1 MKVWLVNIS
10 EPVPMDGGTR
20 LFRASQIANKLVGN
34 GHKVLLWKSSFNH
47 VSKIQRVNKNTILEY
62 KENYKIYFIKTI
74 PYYKNNGFMRI
85 INHLQFARKFA
96 KLAEKE
102 DPPDLILTSYP
113 DIFHSYKAVKY
124 GKKHNIPVVVDVR
137 DMWPEAFVEVMPKF
151 LKPVAKVF
159 LSPIYLY
166 VNYIFRNATAV
177 ISMLPFCLQ
186 WYQNLSNRKHRE
198 FDRVFHHAYK
208 KLNPTHEELEESYS
222 FWKKYGLEKDS
233 KDFIVC
239 FFGSIGSKTVVDL
252 DTVIKAGKLI
262 ESKTDKIKFIL
273 CGSGQSLNY
282 YKSIAKGCKNI
293 IFPGW
298 IDANK
303 IYTLLEMGAV
313 GIIPYRNRFDFKNTI
328 PNKAAEYL
336 SGGLPIL
343 TCMDGYINEFLKPYG
358 CVFHY
363 KEDNSDELANII
375 LDLYSNPQKLKH
387 SSVNAFKAY
396 NNHFNSDKVYTEMI
410 NYFEKVLNQSKLKF
424 QTENNLTFNKF
435 YNFSL

>member
-1 MKVWLVNIS
+1 MRVWLIKIHEESPIKDRNIRLGRTHIIA
-10 EPVPMDGGTR
+10 ETLQRDGHEV
-20 LFRASQIANKLVGN
+20 I
-34 GHKVLLWKSSFNH
+34 LWKSTYSHLLKKQNYNTNT
-47 VSKIQRVNKNTILEY
+47 KIKY
-62 KENYKIYFIKTI
+62 KDNYEIIFIKTI
-74 PYYKNNGFMRI
+74 PYYKNVSLARV
-85 INHLQFARKFA
+85 INHIQFARKFA

-102 DPPDLILTSYP
+102 EPPDLIVTSYP
-113 DIFHSYKAVKY
+113 DIFHSYEAVKY

-137 DMWPEAFVEVMPKF
+137 DMWPEAFIEVMPKF

-166 VNYIFRNATAV
+166 VNYVFRNATAV

-198 FDRVFHHAYK
+198 FDKVFHHAYK

-222 FWKKYGLEKDS
+222 FWKKYSIEKDN

-239 FFGSIGSKTVVDL
+239 FFGSIGSKTVIDL
-252 DTVIKAGKLI
+252 KTAIKAGKLI
-262 ESKTDKIKFIL
+262 ESKTDKIKFVL

-282 YKSIAKGCKNI
+282 YKSIAKGYKNV

-343 TCMDGYINEFLKPYG
+343 TCMDGYINEFLKPYS

-363 KEDNSDELANII
+363 QENNSDELANII
-375 LDLYSNPQKLKH
+375 LDLYSNPQKLKQ
-387 SSVNAFKAY
+387 SSENAFKAY
-396 NNHFNSDKVYTEMI
+396 NNHFNSDKIYTEMTK
-410 NYFEKVLNQSKLKF
+410 YFEKVVKNF
-424 QTENNLTFNKF
+424 DGNNI
-435 YNFSL
+435 

>member
-1 MKVWLVNIS
+1 MRIWLIKIHEESPIINKNI
-10 EPVPMDGGTR
+10 R
-20 LFRASQIANKLVGN
+20 LGRTHTIADTLQHN
-34 GHKVLLWKSSFNH
+34 GHEVFLWKSTYSHQYKKQNFNKDT
-47 VSKIQRVNKNTILEY
+47 KIKLKKNY
-62 KENYKIYFIKTI
+62 VIYFIKTI
-74 PYYKNNGFMRI
+74 PYYKNYSFMRV
-85 INHLQFARKFA
+85 INHFQFAKKFA
-96 KLAEKE
+96 KLTKKE
-102 DPPDLILTSYP
+102 QKPDLILTSYP
-113 DIFHSYKAVKY
+113 DIFHSYEAVKY

-151 LKPVAKVF
+151 LKPVTKVF

-198 FDRVFHHAYK
+198 YDRVFHHAYK
-208 KLNPTHEELEESYS
+208 KLNPTPEELEESYS
-222 FWKKYGLEKDS
+222 FWKKYGIEKDN

-239 FFGSIGSKTVVDL
+239 FFGSIGSKTVIDL
-252 DTVIKAGKLI
+252 DTLIKAGKLI
-262 ESKTDKIKFIL
+262 ESKTDKIKFVL

-282 YKSIAKGCKNI
+282 YKSISKGCKNI

-343 TCMDGYINEFLKPYG
+343 TCMDGYINEFLKPYS

-375 LDLYSNPQKLKH
+375 LDLYSNPQKLKQ
-387 SSVNAFKAY
+387 SSENAFKAY
-396 NNHFNSDKVYTEMI
+396 NEHFNSDRVYNELVSYLKKVM
-410 NYFEKVLNQSKLKF
+410 KD
-424 QTENNLTFNKF
+424 FNKII
-435 YNFSL
+435 

>member
-1 MKVWLVNIS
+1 LKVWLVNIS
-10 EPVPMDGGTR
+10 EPVPMDGNTR
-20 LFRASQIANKLVGN
+20 LFRTAQIANKLVGN

-102 DPPDLILTSYP
+102 QKPDLILTSYP
-113 DIFHSYKAVKY
+113 DIFHSYEAVKY

-151 LKPVAKVF
+151 LKPVTKVF

-208 KLNPTHEELEESYS
+208 KLNPTPEELEESYS
-222 FWKKYGLEKDS
+222 FWKKYGIEKDN

-239 FFGSIGSKTVVDL
+239 FFGSMNNKGTEDL
-252 DTVIKAGKLI
+252 DTVISSVKKLKNK
-262 ESKTDKIKFIL
+262 SNKVKFVL
-273 CGSGQSLNY
+273 CGSGRNLEY
-282 YKSIAKGCKNI
+282 YKHIAKGCKNV

-343 TCMDGYINEFLKPYG
+343 TCLDGYINEFLKPYG

-363 KEDNSDELANII
+363 QEDNSDELANII
-375 LDLYSNPQKLKH
+375 LDLYSNPQKLEQ
-387 SSVNAFKAY
+387 SSKNALKAY
-396 NNHFNSDKVYTEMI
+396 NDHFNSDIIYAKLV
-410 NYFEKVLNQSKLKF
+410 NLFE
-424 QTENNLTFNKF
+424 NLIQHKTNDRIKEFNITT
-435 YNFSL
+435 